1 MGCVKSAV
9 MYGLISVVIG
19 LLLIW
24 FGNRTM
30 KIYDNTREEYL
41 KPVSVTVFVVGTL
54 GVAFGILSLLLG
66 NSDNFCKLMSMS

>member
-1 MGCVKSAV
+1 MGCEKKAV

-54 GVAFGILSLLLG
+54 GVAFGILSMLLG
-66 NSDNFCKLMSMS
+66 SSDNFCKLMSMT